1 MMTDRISAEKRS
13 WNMSQVR
20 SKDTAP
26 ELLVRSLMHR
36 MGLRFRVHSKNLPG
50 TPDLVLPKYRTA
62 VFVHGCY
69 WHRHNGCKYTTTPKT
84 NTAFWEKKFMRN
96 VNRDRGNQQMLEEAG
111 WNVLVIW
118 QCQTK
123 DIVRLEKIISAA
135 FRIEG

>member
-1 MMTDRISAEKRS
+1 MTDRISAEKRS